1 MAKAKTRD
9 RDFRFTRKEFFVFVL
24 FVFASMAAM
33 FTLGIYVGR
42 GQSPM
47 TFDIEAMQKELA
59 GLKAAVIRAE
69 KAQAEALEKELA
81 RKSEYDFFQQVKNP
95 SADYSF
101 PQEENITPES
111 DDSSGTPVHL
121 RANKRP
127 ENVQEAAPLQAAKQ
141 SQPPPAPAVPAQ
153 PAASQPAAGE
163 ESYDFWTVQVAAVLH
178 QQDGARMVD
187 KFLKMGYP
195 AYMLEAHPE
204 PGRTIYRVR
213 MGHFKSRKEAEA
225 LTRRLS
231 KDWNDYLIVK
241 K

>member
-1 MAKAKTRD
+1 MAKAKARD
-9 RDFRFTRKEFFVFVL
+9 KDFRFTRKEFFVFAV
-24 FVFASMAAM
+24 FVFASMAIM
-33 FTLGIYVGR
+33 FMLGIYVGR
-42 GQSPM
+42 GQSPL
-47 TFDIEAMQKELA
+47 TFDIQAMQKELA
-59 GLKAAVIRAE
+59 ALKASMIRAE
-69 KAQAEALEKELA
+69 EAQAEALEKELA

-95 SADYSF
+95 TADLMF
-101 PQEENITPES
+101 PKEENITPES
-111 DDSSGTPVHL
+111 DAQSGPPVHL
-121 RANKRP
+121 KASKRP
-127 ENVQEAAPLQAAKQ
+127 ESVPKAAPLQAANEKEPA
-141 SQPPPAPAVPAQ
+141 SAPPVSAASAPAP
-153 PAASQPAAGE
+153 
-163 ESYDFWTVQVAAVLH
+163 ESKDFWTVQVAAVIH

-213 MGHFKSRKEAEA
+213 MGHYTTRKEAEA